1 MMSKNTGVSG
11 VLNNMRKKLPVEGVL
26 NQGESLSSMMSNLSL
41 ETFIEPRDGV
51 AIAAFKV
58 ATTNPSVN
66 TITAGIQ
73 KLFKGE
79 LNVVEG
85 SVKIQSKGKFFTS
98 VSAHLVRN
106 TVVRAVGESIP
117 QGFISLSKN
126 IFMEERDSKT
136 WKLITNSEGKQI
148 LVRDNNVETD
158 ADMEKLL
165 SSLSS
170 ANHQYTAEA
179 KSLVANAS
187 AMMQGIGVGV
197 LVSYV
202 TESSQELGF
211 VVQDM
216 DNQGCYGVAN
226 ASGFTSVSANRIV
239 HTFDLEQYYGELS
252 LPKAE
257 AVAGTVDIN
266 VMVDYYKKVF
276 GYNKDFMDRM
286 LNMVKNNAMV

>member
-1 MMSKNTGVSG
+1 MSKNTGVSG

-26 NQGESLSSMMSNLSL
+26 NQSESLSSMMSNLSL

-85 SVKIQSKGKFFTS
+85 SVKVQSKGKFFTS

-106 TVVRAVGESIP
+106 TVVRAVGDSIP
-117 QGFISLSKN
+117 QGFISLSRN

-179 KSLVANAS
+179 KSLVATAS
-187 AMMQGIGVGV
+187 AMMQGLGIGV

-276 GYNKDFMDRM
+276 GHNKDFMDRM

>member
-1 MMSKNTGVSG
+1 M
-11 VLNNMRKKLPVEGVL
+11 PVEGAL
-26 NQGESLSSMMSNLSL
+26 NTEESLSSLMSNISLSS
-41 ETFIEPRDGV
+41 FIEPRDGV

-58 ATTNPSVN
+58 ATTKPTVN
-66 TITAGIQ
+66 NITAGIQ

-85 SVKIQSKGKFFTS
+85 SVKVQSKGKFFTS

-106 TVVRAVGESIP
+106 TVVRAVGDSIP

-136 WKLITNSEGKQI
+136 WKLITNSEGKQV

-170 ANHQYTAEA
+170 VNHQYTAEA
-179 KSLVANAS
+179 KALVATASSLVNDLN
-187 AMMQGIGVGV
+187 VGV

-202 TESSQELGF
+202 NASANQELGF
-211 VVQDM
+211 VVQNM
-216 DNQGCYGVAN
+216 DAQGCYGIAN
-226 ASGFTSVSANRIV
+226 ANGFVSVAAAHIV

-257 AVAGTVDIN
+257 AIAGSVDIN
-266 VMVDYYKKVF
+266 VMIDYYKKVF
-276 GYNKDFMDRM
+276 GYNTDFMNRM
-286 LNMVKNNAMV
+286 LSMVKNNAMV

>member
-1 MMSKNTGVSG
+1 
-11 VLNNMRKKLPVEGVL
+11 
-26 NQGESLSSMMSNLSL
+26 
-41 ETFIEPRDGV
+41 
-51 AIAAFKV
+51 
-58 ATTNPSVN
+58 
-66 TITAGIQ
+66 
-73 KLFKGE
+73 
-79 LNVVEG
+79 
-85 SVKIQSKGKFFTS
+85 
-98 VSAHLVRN
+98 
-106 TVVRAVGESIP
+106 
-117 QGFISLSKN
+117 
-126 IFMEERDSKT
+126 
-136 WKLITNSEGKQI
+136 
-148 LVRDNNVETD
+148 
-158 ADMEKLL
+158 
-165 SSLSS
+165 
-170 ANHQYTAEA
+170 
-179 KSLVANAS
+179 
-187 AMMQGIGVGV
+187 MQGLGVGV

>member
-26 NQGESLSSMMSNLSL
+26 NQSESLSSMMSNLSL

-85 SVKIQSKGKFFTS
+85 SVKVQSKGKFFTS

-106 TVVRAVGESIP
+106 TVVRAVGDSIP
-117 QGFISLSKN
+117 QGFISLSRN

-179 KSLVANAS
+179 KSLVATAS
-187 AMMQGIGVGV
+187 AMMQGLGVGV

-276 GYNKDFMDRM
+276 GHNKDFMDRM
-286 LNMVKNNAMV
+286 LNMVKNSAMV

>member
-1 MMSKNTGVSG
+1 MSKGIGVAG
-11 VLNNMRKKLPVEGVL
+11 VLNNLRKKMPVEGVL
-26 NQGESLSSMMSNLSL
+26 NQSESLSSMMSNLSL

-85 SVKIQSKGKFFTS
+85 SVKVQSKGKFFTS

-106 TVVRAVGESIP
+106 TVVRAVGDSIP
-117 QGFISLSKN
+117 QGFISLSRN

-179 KSLVANAS
+179 KSLVATAS

-202 TESSQELGF
+202 TESSQKLGF

-276 GYNKDFMDRM
+276 GHNKDFMDRM
-286 LNMVKNNAMV
+286 LNMVKNSAMV